1 MSKYQIPN
9 NRQVLLI
16 VFMILLLVL
25 VAFFSLRIL
34 NTPPTNQKEISFI
47 PFGDSFTIGL
57 GVGELDRWPNIMI
70 ENLRKEDTHVDIIST
85 PAVSGHI
92 VSDVITY
99 QLPVLETQKPD
110 FITIFIGTNDS
121 FAQVDLASFKDE
133 YRKLLDEAQKHLRN
147 PKSIVLVTVPD
158 YSVFPGV
165 IGFQESGLSKHIL
178 AYNTIIADES
188 IERGLVL
195 ADIYPISKTMTDGEY
210 FIADGFHPTRLGYEV
225 FEGVIRAKVTE
236 LLDSR

>member
-1 MSKYQIPN
+1 MLTT
-9 NRQVLLI
+9 LLI
-16 VFMILLLVL
+16 IGIIVYMINLDTKNFHQANAERL
-25 VAFFSLRIL
+25 SC
-34 NTPPTNQKEISFI
+34 I

-57 GVGELDRWPNIMI
+57 GVDELDRWPNIMI
-70 ENLRKEDTHVDIIST
+70 ENLRKESTHVDIIST
-85 PAVSGHI
+85 PAVSGHM

-121 FAQVDLASFKDE
+121 FAQVNLASFKDE
-133 YRKLLDEAQKHLRN
+133 YRKLLDEAQRHLRN

-165 IGFQESGLSKHIL
+165 IGFQENGLSKRIL

-195 ADIYPISKTMTDGEY
+195 ADIYPISQTMTDGEY

-225 FEGVIRAKVTE
+225 FERVIRAKVTE